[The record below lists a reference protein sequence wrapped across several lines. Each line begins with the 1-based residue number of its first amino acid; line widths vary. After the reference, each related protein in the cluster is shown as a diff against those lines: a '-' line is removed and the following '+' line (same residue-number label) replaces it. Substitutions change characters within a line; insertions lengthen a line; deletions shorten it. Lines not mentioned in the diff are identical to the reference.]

1 MKKAIHF
8 FMLAFATLAAFTNP
22 LSAQTQILRGT
33 ITDKQSAFPLI
44 GATVR
49 VMDTDPIIGT
59 ITDENGRFELKNVP
73 VGRQVVQVQYLGYET
88 LTLPNILVTA
98 GKEVVLDVSLTES
111 IQSVGE
117 IVVTAKAAKD
127 ETLNDMV
134 TLSART
140 FDLEEVV
147 RFSGGRNDV
156 ARLAGNFAGVSTADD
171 SRNDIVI
178 RGNSPTG
185 VLWRLEGIPIP
196 NPNHFATLGTTGGPV
211 SALNTNLLQTSDFIT
226 SAFPAEYGNALAG
239 VFDLGFRSGNKENYE
254 FTLQMAA
261 FSGLEAM
268 AEGPLN
274 RAKNS
279 SFLVSY
285 RYAFTGLLGGG
296 TGTSAIPNYQDLSFK
311 LDFGNGKAGRFILFG
326 LGGLSDIDFLGDDID
341 EDDLFANPNQD
352 AFATSRVGVVGLSH
366 TIFIDKNTYLKTVLG
381 TSFAQ
386 TLFDQDNYTGEGQ
399 NRTKFRAT
407 EADDRQL
414 RYSLSSYL
422 NKKFSARFTL
432 RTGVLVE
439 YTQLRTQV
447 DDRDNRPDLDN
458 DGLPDWITVRDFD
471 GGLPLYQAFAQGQ
484 LRFSDQWTLN
494 LGLHGQYLSLNDS
507 YALEPRAGLSWQF
520 HPRQR
525 LSLGYGWHS
534 QAVPLPILLYEEE
547 IAEGI
552 TAQTNRNLGFI
563 RSHHFVLGYDWKIGQ
578 NWRIKAEMYYQ
589 YLNNVPVEAVA
600 SSYSILNE
608 GRDFIFEERGSL
620 ENEGTGF
627 NYGLELTVE
636 KFFSQGF
643 YFLLT
648 TSLFDSRY
656 EGSDGVERNT
666 AFNNQYVL
674 NILAGK
680 EFKIGRDKRHALTLD
695 ARFTTAGGRYYTP
708 IDLEATRANNGR
720 EVLREELAF
729 SEQQDPYL
737 RLDVK
742 FGFRYNAKNRKI
754 SHQFF
759 VDLQNVSNQENI
771 FTQRYNEVTDEINE
785 VNQIGFFPDF
795 MYRLQF

>member
-1 MKKAIHF
+1 MKKVIYF
-8 FMLAFATLAAFTNP
+8 YLLVFVMLVSFANSLQ
-22 LSAQTQILRGT
+22 AQTQTLRGT

-73 VGRQVVQVQYLGYET
+73 VGRQVLQVQYLGYET

-117 IVVTAKAAKD
+117 IVVTAKATKD

-134 TLSART
+134 SLSART

-274 RAKNS
+274 RAKNA

-341 EDDLFANPNQD
+341 ENDLFANPNQD
-352 AFATSRVGVVGLSH
+352 AFATSRVGVLGLSH
-366 TIFIDKNTYLKTVLG
+366 TIFLDKNTYLKTILG

-386 TLFDQDNYTGEGQ
+386 TLFNQDNYIGEGQ
-399 NRTKFRAT
+399 DRTKFRAT

-414 RYSLSSYL
+414 RYTLSSYL

-432 RTGVLVE
+432 RTGVLIE
-439 YTQLRTQV
+439 YTQLSTQV

-458 DGLPDWITVRDFD
+458 DGLPDWTSVRDFD
-471 GGLPLYQAFAQGQ
+471 GGLPLYQVFAQGQ
-484 LRFSDQWTLN
+484 FRFSDQWTLN

-547 IAEGI
+547 IPGGI
-552 TAQTNRNLGFI
+552 ISQANRNLDFI
-563 RSHHFVLGYDWKIGQ
+563 RSHHFVLGYDWKLGQ
-578 NWRIKAEMYYQ
+578 NWRIKAETYYQ
-589 YLNNVPVEAVA
+589 YLNNVPVEALA

-608 GRDFIFEERGSL
+608 GRDFTFEERGSL
-620 ENEGTGF
+620 VNEGKGF
-627 NYGLELTVE
+627 NYGLEITVE
-636 KFFSQGF
+636 KFFSEGF
-643 YFLLT
+643 YLLLT

-695 ARFTTAGGRYYTP
+695 TRFTTAGGRYYTP

-720 EVLREELAF
+720 EVLREDLAF

-759 VDLQNVSNQENI
+759 VDLQNISNQENI

>member
-1 MKKAIHF
+1 MKKVIHF
-8 FMLAFATLAAFTNP
+8 FLLAFAVLASFTNP
-22 LSAQTQILRGT
+22 LLAQTQILRGT

-59 ITDENGRFELKNVP
+59 ITDENGHFELKNVP

-432 RTGVLVE
+432 RTGILVE

-484 LRFSDQWTLN
+484 FRFSDQWTLN

-578 NWRIKAEMYYQ
+578 NWRIKAETYYQ

-608 GRDFIFEERGSL
+608 GRDFIFEERDSL

-643 YFLLT
+643 YLLLT